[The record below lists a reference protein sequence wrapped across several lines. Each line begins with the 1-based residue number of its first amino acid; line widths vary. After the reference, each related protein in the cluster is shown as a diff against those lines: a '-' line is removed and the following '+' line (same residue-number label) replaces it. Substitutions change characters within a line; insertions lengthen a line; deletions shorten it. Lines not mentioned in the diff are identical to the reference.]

1 VTLPFFATGHEKS
14 IIKVIEKLLP
24 AQKYFYVIP
33 LILVPSSDSVHLSQ
47 KSYIVWIQ
55 TVHIIYDH
63 NKPVPENL
71 HLIES
76 KEFKY
81 VDSGESIHATP
92 IIFLHG
98 LLGNPEGWY
107 DAASSIVDHGYRA
120 LVPRIPIDSM
130 PQRDANV
137 QGIANYVHS
146 FAHYLNLDQIVLV
159 GNSLGGQ
166 IAVRYVSDHPMSV
179 VALLLSGSSGIYETE
194 IGTSTFRRRDR
205 NFIRQQAEKSFYNP
219 AMVNDGL
226 IDRIFKITANRFH
239 ALRIVWT
246 ARSSMN
252 DLIVDELQDLD
263 LPTYLIWGTY
273 DQITPPYV
281 GHEFQKLLPNAQLH
295 FIDEC
300 GHAPM
305 MEYPN
310 VFNELM
316 INFLNC
322 VFKNS
327 GVPA

>member
-1 VTLPFFATGHEKS
+1 M
-14 IIKVIEKLLP
+14 I
-24 AQKYFYVIP
+24 
-33 LILVPSSDSVHLSQ
+33 Q
-47 KSYIVWIQ
+47 KSYIVEIQ
-55 TVHIIYDH
+55 PVLIIYDH

-71 HLIES
+71 DLVES
-76 KEFKY
+76 GKFKY
-81 VDSGESIHATP
+81 IDSGESFHSTP

-107 DAASSIVDHGYRA
+107 DAASSIVDYGYRA
-120 LVPRIPIDSM
+120 IVPCIPIDSM
-130 PQRDANV
+130 PREDANV
-137 QGIANYVHS
+137 QGITNYVHS
-146 FAHYLNLDQIVLV
+146 LTHHLNLDQIVLV

-166 IAVRYVSDHPMSV
+166 IAVRYTSDHPMSV

-205 NFIRQQAEKSFYNP
+205 KYIRHQAEKSFYNP

-252 DLIVDELQDLD
+252 DLIVDELQDLH
-263 LPTYLIWGTY
+263 LPTYLIWGTE

-281 GHEFQKLLPNAQLH
+281 GHEFQKLLPDAQLH
-295 FIDEC
+295 FIEEC

-305 MEYPN
+305 MEYPK

-316 INFLNC
+316 INFLNS

-327 GVPA
+327 GVSA